1 MEESLKESEERF
13 RFLVEQSPFGIGI
26 SRENKFIY
34 MNLAGARIFGAN
46 NPEELIGKARMDF
59 IHPEFRP
66 MVRERIK
73 LEEEGKIAPCIEE
86 KWIRPDGSVIDV
98 EIVSIP
104 FIFKGKFSTYGVFQ
118 DITDRK
124 KLEQIRLENKQLF
137 LASKAKSEFI
147 ATLSHEI
154 RTPLTSIMG
163 FSELLKD
170 KAVAGE
176 LNEEAEHFVDKV
188 ISNSNHLLELLNDIL
203 DIGKIEAGKLE
214 LEIEKFSLH
223 DTVEEVVL
231 LMEENASKHNILIKK
246 DLIPL
251 EIHADKRRIKQ
262 ILLNILWNAVK
273 FSKQD
278 GGMVTI
284 NTTISGDMVM
294 ISISDTGIGIKKE
307 DLSRLFW
314 SFEQLDS
321 GMSRKYGGTGLG
333 LAISDKLA
341 KLHGGRIEVKS
352 EYGKWS
358 TFILMLPLNPR
369 ISQGPV
375 FERRIQNYS

>member
-1 MEESLKESEERF
+1 
-13 RFLVEQSPFGIGI
+13 
-26 SRENKFIY
+26 
-34 MNLAGARIFGAN
+34 
-46 NPEELIGKARMDF
+46 
-59 IHPEFRP
+59 
-66 MVRERIK
+66 
-73 LEEEGKIAPCIEE
+73 
-86 KWIRPDGSVIDV
+86 
-98 EIVSIP
+98 
-104 FIFKGKFSTYGVFQ
+104 
-118 DITDRK
+118 
-124 KLEQIRLENKQLF
+124 
-137 LASKAKSEFI
+137 
-147 ATLSHEI
+147 
-154 RTPLTSIMG
+154 MG

-203 DIGKIEAGKLE
+203 DIDKIEAGKLE
-214 LEIEKFSLH
+214 LEIEKFSL
-223 DTVEEVVL
+223 DDAVEEVALLLEEIAVKHKVL
-231 LMEENASKHNILIKK
+231 IMK
-246 DLIPL
+246 DLTPL

-262 ILLNILWNAVK
+262 ILLNILWNAIK

-284 NTTISGDMVM
+284 NTTMSGDMVN

-307 DLSRLFW
+307 KISRLFW

-321 GMSRKYGGTGLG
+321 GISRKYGGTGLG

-352 EYGKWS
+352 DYGKGS
-358 TFILMLPLNPR
+358 TFILKIPLIPG

-375 FERRIQNYS
+375 FERDTHNYCE